1 MHIGLI
7 LSQPPGYS
15 ETFFKSKIKGLQ
27 ASGYRVSLYV
37 QKTDSTFKTCK
48 VYKLPKVYKNTL
60 FQLFALFWVLLRLM
74 PYARRVIRFVRLEQ
88 EHQRENTQILKNI
101 YINANLLKSNVDWL
115 HFGFATLVLQRE
127 HVAKAI
133 GAKMAVSLRGFDIDV
148 YPMKH
153 PNCYAT
159 LWQNVDKV
167 HAISKYTLNQ
177 GYYHGLPETVAST
190 IITPAVK
197 WVNTEQRN
205 ASKTTKIITVGRLHW
220 MKGYLDILEALSLLK
235 TTSDNFHYQIIGIG
249 PEEEAIK
256 FTIHQ
261 LGLQNHVT
269 LLGQQSHDSVFKYIE
284 QAEVYLQYSHSEG
297 FCNAVLEAQALGKLC
312 VVSDGGGLPEN
323 IIDGETGWVVPKR
336 QPKLLAKTLES
347 VIALDAT
354 VKSQFSKQAKAR
366 VQHQFTLEQ
375 QRAKFVEFYKT
386 KY

>member
-1 MHIGLI
+1 MHIALI

-27 ASGYRVSLYV
+27 DAGYLVSLFV
-37 QKTDSTFKTCK
+37 QKDDPTFNACR
-48 VYKLPKVYKNTL
+48 VFKLPKVYKHPIV
-60 FQLFALFWVLLRLM
+60 QALAYLWIILSLV
-74 PYARRVIRFVRLEQ
+74 PYVKRVKRFIKLE
-88 EHQRENTQILKNI
+88 HGSKRKKTQIFKNI
-101 YINANLLKSNVDWL
+101 YTNASLLKSNVDWL
-115 HFGFATLVLQRE
+115 HFGFATLALQRE

-153 PNCYAT
+153 PNCYVT
-159 LWQNVDKV
+159 LWQDVDKV

-177 GYYHGLPETVAST
+177 GYYHGLPKTVAST

-197 WVNTEQRN
+197 LVSTERRS

-220 MKGYLDILEALSLLK
+220 MKGYLDILEALSILK
-235 TTSDNFHYQIIGIG
+235 TISDNFHYQIIGIG
-249 PEEEAIK
+249 AEEEAIK

-269 LLGQQSHDSVFKYIE
+269 LLGQQSHDSVFTYIE

-312 VVSDGGGLPEN
+312 VVSDGGGLSEN
-323 IIDGETGWVVPKR
+323 IIDGKTGWVVPKR

-347 VIALDAT
+347 VIAQDD
-354 VKSQFSKQAKAR
+354 VIKSQFSERAKAR
-366 VQHQFTLEQ
+366 VQHQFTLQ
-375 QRAKFVEFYKT
+375 QQQAKFVEFYKD
-386 KY
+386 

>member
-1 MHIGLI
+1 MHIALI

-27 ASGYRVSLYV
+27 DSGYRVSLYV
-37 QKTDSTFKTCK
+37 QKTDSTFKACK

-88 EHQRENTQILKNI
+88 EHQHKNTQILKNI

-115 HFGFATLVLQRE
+115 HFGFATLALQRE

-167 HAISKYTLNQ
+167 HAISKYTMNQ
-177 GYYHGLPETVAST
+177 GYYHGLPKTVAST

-347 VIALDAT
+347 VIALDD
-354 VKSQFSKQAKAR
+354 VIKSQFSKQAKAR

-375 QRAKFVEFYKT
+375 QRAKFVDFYN
-386 KY
+386 

>member
-15 ETFFKSKIKGLQ
+15 ETFFKSKIRGLQ
-27 ASGYRVSLYV
+27 AAGFKVSLFV
-37 QKTDSTFKTCK
+37 QQTDVSFRDCEL
-48 VYKLPKVYKNTL
+48 VLLPKVTKNKW
-60 FQLFALFWVLLRLM
+60 FQFAALFWVFLGLV
-74 PYARRVIRFVRLEQ
+74 PHAKRVIRFVKLEQ
-88 EHQRENTQILKNI
+88 KKQHKNTQILKNI

-115 HFGFATLVLQRE
+115 HFGFATLALQRE

-148 YPMKH
+148 YPMKY
-153 PNCYAT
+153 PNCYAA

-177 GYYHGLPETVAST
+177 GYYHGLPKTVASM

-197 WVNTEQRN
+197 LVNTEQRN

-220 MKGYLDILEALSLLK
+220 MKGYLHILEALSILK
-235 TTSDNFHYQIIGIG
+235 TKSDNFHYQIIGTG
-249 PEEEAIK
+249 SQEEAIK

-269 LLGQQSHDSVFKYIE
+269 LLGQQSHEAVFKYIE

-297 FCNAVLEAQALGKLC
+297 FCNAVLEAQSLGKLC

-336 QPKLLAKTLES
+336 QPRLLAKTLES
-347 VIALDAT
+347 VLALDDAI
-354 VKSQFSKQAKAR
+354 KRQFSEQAKAR
-366 VQHQFTLEQ
+366 VKHEFKLTEQ
-375 QRAKFVEFYKT
+375 KAKFVEFYKD
-386 KY
+386 